1 MALICF
7 RKNLFF
13 LGVKSLYISPS
24 PRGVALVYQTHVAMK
39 PIFCLCY
46 TIAFIIAPNYFISIA
61 DVHVVKT
68 RHGVSVFIA
77 AGTAE

>member
-39 PIFCLCY
+39 QSCSDPQ
-46 TIAFIIAPNYFISIA
+46 
-61 DVHVVKT
+61 
-68 RHGVSVFIA
+68 RQR
-77 AGTAE
+77 

>member
-1 MALICF
+1 MKPEQVAFSGGAIE
-7 RKNLFF
+7 
-13 LGVKSLYISPS
+13 
-24 PRGVALVYQTHVAMK
+24 VALVYQTHVAMK